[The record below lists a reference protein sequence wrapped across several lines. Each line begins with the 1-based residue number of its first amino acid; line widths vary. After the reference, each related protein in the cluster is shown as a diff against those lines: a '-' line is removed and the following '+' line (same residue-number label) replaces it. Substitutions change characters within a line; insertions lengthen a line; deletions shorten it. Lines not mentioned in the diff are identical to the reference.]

1 MDGKKKTQNTH
12 LRSHKLGTNIKKE
25 LLRFI
30 AEDIQNGDITSVL
43 LPKNKITAK
52 IISKENGILA
62 GVKFAGDV
70 FRLKGCNVKIIK
82 KDGTK
87 LKPNQIIL
95 QVSGNARTVL
105 SCERTALNLL
115 SRMSGI
121 ATHTNLLVS
130 KIRKINRKTKLYS
143 TRKTAPGLRFFDKEA
158 VMIGGGHKHRMSL
171 NEMVMI
177 KDNHLMVSNSMED
190 IIKNARKRHKN
201 VEVEAENQRDA
212 VFAANSGATI
222 VMLDNFSPAQI
233 KKTITVLQKKKLRH
247 RVKLEASGRIN
258 SKNITAFAKTGVDM
272 ISVGSITNSVNGL
285 DLSLEVIV

>member
-25 LLRFI
+25 ILRFI

-121 ATHTNLLVS
+121 ASHTNLLVS

-233 KKTITVLQKKKLRH
+233 KKTITALQKKKLRNK
-247 RVKLEASGRIN
+247 VKLEASGGIN
-258 SKNITAFAKTGVDM
+258 SKNIAAFAKTGVDM
-272 ISVGSITNSVNGL
+272 ISVGSITNSVKGL
-285 DLSLEVIV
+285 DFSLEVIV